1 MKIREAL
8 DKEPRIQQIADQD
21 SDSLYVTNQPQ
32 IVAHAKYCYQNYH
45 TIVNNIPKDSNI
57 YNNTMEDFAMLDNKL
72 AASQLDIGESSNLAQ
87 LAQTYDCTFDD
98 PKYGQYVCI
107 LSVLAQIAIDSA
119 KRLFDVDVTN
129 EIRRIKK
136 DMNVKKN
143 KYPAFWLIIRK
154 DFNEKNINPDLRCP
168 MNYLYNLKLDQF
180 RSSLSTLPMDYFFKK
195 YELEKNRKTCKKVEE
210 LIENYISDYTHGF
223 LTMEYSTDKIDYFL
237 LKTDF
242 NDLVNDI
249 SSIYVSHT
257 YIGLF
262 SWLIDR
268 AFCISPEQ
276 YRGLYKLKSKIKK
289 RRSILIK
296 TLYEVNSANLL
307 QCFSNNCA

>member
-1 MKIREAL
+1 
-8 DKEPRIQQIADQD
+8 
-21 SDSLYVTNQPQ
+21 
-32 IVAHAKYCYQNYH
+32 
-45 TIVNNIPKDSNI
+45 
-57 YNNTMEDFAMLDNKL
+57 MLDNKL

-143 KYPAFWLIIRK
+143 KYPSFWLIIRK

-180 RSSLSTLPMDYFFKK
+180 RSSLSTLPMEHFFKK

-210 LIENYISDYTHGF
+210 LIENYAYELVKHHYALTYEDGKDDYWLIRSGF
-223 LTMEYSTDKIDYFL
+223 DELIQ
-237 LKTDF
+237 
-242 NDLVNDI
+242 DI
-249 SSIYVSHT
+249 SEIYVSKT
-257 YIGLF
+257 YLGLF

-276 YRGLYKLKSKIKK
+276 YRGLYKLKSNIKK

-296 TLYEVNSANLL
+296 TLYEVNSVNLL
-307 QCFSNNCA
+307 KCFSKNCA